1 MPSPLL
7 PLIVDRVRA
16 HGPITV
22 AEFVETALYHPQ
34 HGYYTSARQRS
45 GRSGDFYTSVDLGPL
60 FGELLAVQLFEMW
73 RLLGA
78 PPQVDLVEAAAGNG
92 RLSRDI
98 FEAAGA
104 IDRAFLAALR
114 LRLVERSP
122 QARAAQAVVL
132 GPHAGRLAS
141 SSGDIPTRVN
151 GFIIANELLDALPP
165 HVVVMRDEGLREL
178 FVAEARGR
186 LVTLEGPPSSPRI
199 EEYLAKVGARLEA
212 GFVAEVNLAAVD
224 WVGAAARALDRGFLL
239 LDRLRPR
246 GGPALLRRACWRHAD
261 VASLARQRGA
271 RRGTRVAERAG
282 RARPHVARGSDGGA
296 PGGRRRRPHDA
307 RPRRSDVLPARPRPR
322 GVAGPAGEHPASEL
336 RRRLA
341 MKTLMLPGG
350 MGSTHKVMIFGRG
363 VGAPGLR
370 GTRLGGRLT

>member
-141 SSGDIPTRVN
+141 SSGDIPTRVY

-239 LDRLRPR
+239 LIDYGHVAAQLYSAAHAGGTLMSLRSHASEARDEGRGWLNEPGERDLTSHVDLTGVRLAAEDA
-246 GGPALLRRACWRHAD
+246 GLTTLGLVDQTYFLLGLGLEEW
-261 VASLARQRGA
+261 LARPA
-271 RRGTRVAERAG
+271 
-282 RARPHVARGSDGGA
+282 SD
-296 PGGRRRRPHDA
+296 
-307 RPRRSDVLPARPRPR
+307 
-322 GVAGPAGEHPASEL
+322 PASEL

>member
-7 PLIVDRVRA
+7 PLLVDRVRA

-22 AEFVETALYHPQ
+22 AEFVEAALYHPQ
-34 HGYYTSARQRS
+34 YGYYTSARQRS
-45 GRSGDFYTSVDLGPL
+45 GRGGDFFTSVDLGPL
-60 FGELLAVQLFEMW
+60 FGELLAGQLSDMW

-78 PPQVDLVEAAAGNG
+78 PPQVDLVEAGAGNG

-98 FEAAGA
+98 LDAAGG
-104 IDRAFLAALR
+104 IDHAFLAALR

-122 QARAAQAVVL
+122 QARAAQGAVL
-132 GPHAGRLAS
+132 GAHAGRLAS

-186 LVTLEGPPSSPRI
+186 LVTLEGPPSSPRL
-199 EEYLAKVGARLEA
+199 EEYLARVRGRLEP
-212 GFVAEVNLAAVD
+212 GFVAEINLAAVD
-224 WVGAAARALDRGFLL
+224 WVGAAARTLDRGFLL
-239 LDRLRPR
+239 LIDYGHVAAQLYSAAHAGGTLMSLRSHASEARDEGPGWLNEPGERDLTSHVDLTGVRLAAEDA
-246 GGPALLRRACWRHAD
+246 GLTTLGLVDQTYFLLGLGLEEW
-261 VASLARQRGA
+261 LARP
-271 RRGTRVAERAG
+271 V
-282 RARPHVARGSDGGA
+282 SD
-296 PGGRRRRPHDA
+296 
-307 RPRRSDVLPARPRPR
+307 
-322 GVAGPAGEHPASEL
+322 PASEL

-363 VGAPGLR
+363 VGAPELR
-370 GTRLGGRLT
+370 GARLGSRLT